1 MQIRSI
7 QNFKINKLNN
17 INKNV
22 VSNSIT
28 NTKVSFAGEIDT
40 FEKQNTSE
48 RKSINHDKV
57 NETLSNL
64 DERLEKLLIEGEKLR
79 NKDFASSR
87 EKLFALQE
95 HNTKLEQLRI
105 EYKKIRE
112 IFDTCK
118 TNEVDKW
125 VKVLADILRKMEKMN
140 EDKGFN
146 RIVGYDDIKNDLKN
160 KFIFDSI
167 IKDKVSDKAT
177 VPNAMLFYGPT
188 GNGKTTFA
196 IALAE
201 QALMTPYIV
210 NASKM
215 DEEDAINLIEKY
227 AKESKKNY
235 DNSNNK
241 QRSIII
247 VNEAEPLC
255 CYDSPVLDRFK
266 NLIKDCSQE
275 YKCTLF
281 LTTNHP
287 LHIDKN
293 ILSKDITPFKVP
305 VAPPDD
311 IIAKKIIDKK
321 LKQINCELEGGTQK
335 IIDELFK
342 NPNTR
347 YSNADIIQLINST
360 IELTGTEKP
369 TIEDFLQE
377 IQDGDTRPSLTIKS
391 MNKFQNEME
400 QLK

>member
-1 MQIRSI
+1 MQIHTI
-7 QNFKINKLNN
+7 QNFKINKFNN
-17 INKNV
+17 INKNF

-28 NTKVSFAGEIDT
+28 NTKVSFAGERDT
-40 FEKQNTSE
+40 FEKQNISE

-57 NETLSNL
+57 NEALSNL
-64 DERLEKLLIEGEKLR
+64 DERLEKLLVEGEKLR

-125 VKVLADILRKMEKMN
+125 VKVLADILRKMEKMD

-210 NASKM
+210 DASEMTK
-215 DEEDAINLIEKY
+215 EDAMNMIENY
-227 AKESKKNY
+227 AFQSKQNY
-235 DNSNNK
+235 EKSENK

-247 VNEAEPLC
+247 VNEADTLTNQN
-255 CYDSPVLDRFK
+255 SPVLNRFK
-266 NLIKDCSQE
+266 NLIADCSKE

-287 LHIDKN
+287 LHIDKD

-305 VAPPDD
+305 VAPPND
-311 IIAKKIIDKK
+311 IIAKKIINKK
-321 LKQINCELEGGTQK
+321 LKQINCELENGTQK

-342 NPNTR
+342 NPQAK
-347 YSNADIIQLINST
+347 YSNGD
-360 IELTGTEKP
+360 LTEIVNGILKLYSNPTSQDFMDFIKEFAPPP
-369 TIEDFLQE
+369 TITAKKL
-377 IQDGDTRPSLTIKS
+377 K
-391 MNKFQNEME
+391 KFQNEME

>member
-7 QNFKINKLNN
+7 QNFKINKFNN

-177 VPNAMLFYGPT
+177 VPNALLFYGPA

-210 NASKM
+210 DASKM

-247 VNEAEPLC
+247 VDEAEPLC

-347 YSNADIIQLINST
+347 YSNANIIQLINKT
-360 IELTGTEKP
+360 IESTGTENLK
-369 TIEDFLQE
+369 IEDFLQE